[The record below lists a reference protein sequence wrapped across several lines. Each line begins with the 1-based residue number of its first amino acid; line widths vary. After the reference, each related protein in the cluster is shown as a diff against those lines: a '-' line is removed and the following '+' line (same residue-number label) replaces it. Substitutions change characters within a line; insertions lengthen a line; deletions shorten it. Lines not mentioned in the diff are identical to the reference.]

1 MQYRLTLTR
10 TTKHTYRF
18 DNPDEDSDL
27 RTVYV
32 QQTAFPAGAPPTI
45 KVTVEDFRDVT

>member
-1 MQYRLTLTR
+1 MQFILTLTR

-32 QQTAFPAGAPPTI
+32 QQTAFPNGAPEKIT
-45 KVTVEDFRDVT
+45 VTVEAN